1 MSYLVLARK
10 WRPMSFSDLVGQEH
24 VSRTLASAIASGRI
38 AHAFLFTGV
47 RGVGKTTSARILAKA
62 LNCLGNEA
70 EGKAPGPTIEP
81 CLTCAACQEIAS
93 GTDMDVRE
101 IDGAS
106 YNGVDEVRKLQ
117 DSLPYRPTRDRYKI
131 IIVDEVHMLSSA
143 AWNAFLKTLE
153 EPPAHVKFIFATT
166 EVHKVPVTILSRV
179 QRFDFKLIPARIIAE
194 RLRYVLGQEG
204 VTFDEGAVSILAQ
217 KAAGSMRDG
226 MSLLD
231 QVIAFGGNT
240 LRGDDVAQVL
250 GVASRRA
257 LLDLGRALVGGD
269 AAACLSIVQE
279 VADQGLDVVQLARDL
294 LSYLRHLVVA
304 RIAKNPAQLIDLP
317 DEERGEVEA
326 LARAAQESD
335 LLRLHHGF
343 SKSFDEVSRGVD
355 PRASLEMLLAR
366 LALRPPLLPVDELLL
381 RLGALEK
388 RIATGRGGAGA
399 PPSPAGGGTRGR
411 PAASRPREVRSEESS
426 ASRTTSA
433 RGEAAEDPDPAFAEP
448 TTAAASFSPSEESA
462 ETPAAPPA
470 PRALPLPTPA
480 SAAPALAMPTP
491 AAAPTAA
498 PARAQAPAPA
508 PTPAAV
514 PIPAAAQASGPA
526 PTMAPIPSDTL
537 DRTLRLLP
545 TCDRLRQS
553 DGQLAAYLEQT
564 EVLACEPPLIRLV
577 FEDGFLFERELT
589 EATAVAKIQAHLAV
603 DFGPDIGL
611 EFVRSNVGSTIGNVR
626 TWLRERERQAQI
638 EELRNHP
645 RVKQA
650 VEVLGA
656 RIRQVVLPD

>member
-62 LNCLGNEA
+62 LNCLGNAE
-70 EGKAPGPTIEP
+70 EGKEPGPTIEP
-81 CLTCAACQEIAS
+81 CLTCAACREIAS

-153 EPPAHVKFIFATT
+153 EPPPHVKFVFATT

-179 QRFDFKLIPARIIAE
+179 QRFDFKLIPARTIAE
-194 RLRYVLGQEG
+194 RLRYVLTQEG
-204 VTFDEGAVSILAQ
+204 VGFDEAAVSILAQ

-231 QVIAFGGNT
+231 QVIAFGGDT

-257 LLDLGRALVGGD
+257 LLELTAALVQGD
-269 AAACLSIVQE
+269 APACLSVVQE
-279 VADQGLDVVQLARDL
+279 VAEQGLDLVQLARDL
-294 LSYLRHLVVA
+294 LGLLRHLVVA

-317 DEERGEVEA
+317 DEERREVEE
-326 LARAAQESD
+326 LARSAPEAD
-335 LLRLHHGF
+335 LMRLHHGF
-343 SKSFDEVSRGVD
+343 SKGFDEVSRGVD
-355 PRASLEMLLAR
+355 PRANLEMLLAR
-366 LALRPPLLPVDELLL
+366 LALRPPLLPIDELLH

-388 RIATGRGGAGA
+388 RLSSGRGGSTGVPPTTAPA
-399 PPSPAGGGTRGR
+399 LPPSKPRLAAPRAPRDVPSKGDARPGGDAGDEDPHPA
-411 PAASRPREVRSEESS
+411 PAAKSSEPPPPRISEPKVRQ
-426 ASRTTSA
+426 
-433 RGEAAEDPDPAFAEP
+433 AEPMAPKPEPTAPKAEPMAPKPEPTAPKAEP
-448 TTAAASFSPSEESA
+448 T
-462 ETPAAPPA
+462 
-470 PRALPLPTPA
+470 AL
-480 SAAPALAMPTP
+480 
-491 AAAPTAA
+491 
-498 PARAQAPAPA
+498 R
-508 PTPAAV
+508 
-514 PIPAAAQASGPA
+514 PIPPD
-526 PTMAPIPSDTL
+526 IL
-537 DRTLRLLP
+537 ERTVGLLP
-545 TCDRLRQS
+545 SCDRLRAD
-553 DGQLAAYLEQT
+553 DGQLASYLEQT
-564 EVLACEPPLIRLV
+564 EVLSVGPSLVRLGID
-577 FEDGFLFERELT
+577 ETFLFERELT
-589 EATAVAKIQAHLAV
+589 SPAMTAKIQSHLAP
-603 DFGPDIGL
+603 DFGPQATV
-611 EFVRSNVGSTIGNVR
+611 EFVRASVTCSIHNVR
-626 TWLRERERQAQI
+626 AWLRERERQGQI

-650 VEVLGA
+650 VDVLGA